1 MLCSITNSSAWSG
14 ESTVHKNTTE
24 HELFSVSLNNP
35 LHPNADL
42 YSLFSFQYILPSKT
56 IKASQ
61 YGDPFLN
68 TPMIGGN
75 YSYCTYSVQL

>member
-42 YSLFSFQYILPSKT
+42 YSLFSFQYIDSQVKQSKLLSMVIPS
-56 IKASQ
+56 
-61 YGDPFLN
+61 
-68 TPMIGGN
+68 
-75 YSYCTYSVQL
+75 